1 MHILKTHIYREKNNT
16 QHYYYTVYFSKK
28 KDLINSLK
36 KSGINK
42 GDIVFFNT
50 SIGTVGIPKKVYSK
64 KNELCQ
70 FFFDA
75 FKETVGKKEQF

>member
-16 QHYYYTVYFSKK
+16 QHYYYTVYFSK

-70 FFFDA
+70 FFLMLL
-75 FKETVGKKEQF
+75 KKQLEKKEQF